1 MKIDVALEFIDM
13 VKEKYIDQ
21 PAIYSHFLKIM
32 REYNDDELVYSA
44 KVLRHYDRARSF
56 KISK

>member
-44 KVLRHYDRARSF
+44 KVLRHYDGV
-56 KISK
+56 